1 MLLGVVGVSSGSPA
15 VLLVFGSS
23 RGLVPSKGVGYAPLF
38 LSPPLKLPNL
48 SRTPEPAGVRTRT
61 ISRGLLFPRTLR
73 RQRNSLRPSSAASHS
88 SSGAF
93 KCVLHPSA
101 LMFPLYVRPCVIIRD
116 YSVIQVL
123 ICRTGACLWSI
134 RRCLSVYCM
143 QALPLL
149 CAKKC
154 FPAPI
159 TDGNPSIQKP
169 GSHRTASSQLL
180 AIAGLDLPGE
190 ILGDKSHPHN
200 SSLPNQNKDCFLA
213 WLWTLVY
220 P

>member
-15 VLLVFGSS
+15 VLLVFSSS
-23 RGLVPSKGVGYAPLF
+23 RGLVSSKGVGYAPLF
-38 LSPPLKLPNL
+38 LSPPLKVPNL
-48 SRTPEPAGVRTRT
+48 SSTSEPAGVRTRT
-61 ISRGLLFPRTLR
+61 ILFPRTLR
-73 RQRNSLRPSSAASHS
+73 RQRNSLRPSSAAFHS

-180 AIAGLDLPGE
+180 AIAGLDLPGK
-190 ILGDKSHPHN
+190 ILGDKSHP
-200 SSLPNQNKDCFLA
+200 PQFFP
-213 WLWTLVY
+213 T
-220 P
+220 